1 MNKELIRD
9 YLIEFSKKEIPWLI
23 EREFKV
29 SETKRRVISIIG
41 PRRTGKT
48 YYFYQLIK
56 KNKEKSLYLNFEDTR
71 FYEVNFKEIR
81 EIIRIYKEFF
91 SKEPLYLFFDEIQN
105 IKNWE
110 KAVREILDLQKYKIF
125 ITGSSLKLLSKEIA
139 TTLRGRTLTYTLL
152 PFSFREFLKA
162 KKFSF
167 SFLSKDEEVG
177 IKKYLKEYLE
187 YGGFPEVVLEKEKER
202 ILKEFFELILFKDIV
217 ERHNLK
223 NISLAKFL
231 LSFLTQNFSKEIS
244 VNKILNFFKSQGK
257 KFGKNTLYDYMEK
270 IQDSVAVFFL
280 SRFSKKIYIR
290 ESWPKK
296 IYLSDTGLSKIV
308 RFSPDFGK
316 LMENAIFL
324 EFLREQNKHPLKEI
338 YYLKTS
344 EKKEIDF
351 LIKEGIK
358 IKELVQ
364 SSYQIED
371 FETKKRE
378 TKNLIKASKYLK
390 CNDLK
395 IITWD
400 KEGEEKIEGRIIKFI
415 PLWKWLLKP

>member
-1 MNKELIRD
+1 M
-9 YLIEFSKKEIPWLI
+9 
-23 EREFKV
+23 
-29 SETKRRVISIIG
+29 
-41 PRRTGKT
+41 
-48 YYFYQLIK
+48 
-56 KNKEKSLYLNFEDTR
+56 
-71 FYEVNFKEIR
+71 
-81 EIIRIYKEFF
+81 
-91 SKEPLYLFFDEIQN
+91 
-105 IKNWE
+105 
-110 KAVREILDLQKYKIF
+110 
-125 ITGSSLKLLSKEIA
+125 
-139 TTLRGRTLTYTLL
+139 
-152 PFSFREFLKA
+152 
-162 KKFSF
+162 
-167 SFLSKDEEVG
+167 
-177 IKKYLKEYLE
+177 
-187 YGGFPEVVLEKEKER
+187 VLEKEKER

-371 FETKKRE
+371 FEIKKRE

-390 CNDLK
+390 CNNLK

-400 KEGEEKIEGRIIKFI
+400 KEGEEKIEGRNIKFI